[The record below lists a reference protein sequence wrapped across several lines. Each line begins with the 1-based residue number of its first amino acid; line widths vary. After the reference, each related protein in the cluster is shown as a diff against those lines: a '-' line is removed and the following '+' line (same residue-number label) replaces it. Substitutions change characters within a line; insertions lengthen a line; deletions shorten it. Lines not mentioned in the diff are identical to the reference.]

1 MDHVG
6 KESIESVRGL
16 LPTDKRGGRGRSE
29 FEGGSPFLDMFR
41 VSSRLPQKC
50 QLVACAARLHQ
61 LMSWKRDRPVET
73 SDESHAPPADT
84 SEGGGSYAETCR
96 GRTNTPRPNKR
107 KTQNSGLVAPE
118 VSHLGLHGLIHLKM
132 ATV

>member
-6 KESIESVRGL
+6 KESIESVRDL
-16 LPTDKRGGRGRSE
+16 LPADKQGGRGRSE
-29 FEGGSPFLDMFR
+29 FEGGLPFLDMFR
-41 VSSRLPQKC
+41 RSSRLPRKC
-50 QLVACAARLHQ
+50 QLVACAARLRQ

-84 SEGGGSYAETCR
+84 SEEGGSSGETCR

-107 KTQNSGLVAPE
+107 KTQTQGL
-118 VSHLGLHGLIHLKM
+118 
-132 ATV
+132 